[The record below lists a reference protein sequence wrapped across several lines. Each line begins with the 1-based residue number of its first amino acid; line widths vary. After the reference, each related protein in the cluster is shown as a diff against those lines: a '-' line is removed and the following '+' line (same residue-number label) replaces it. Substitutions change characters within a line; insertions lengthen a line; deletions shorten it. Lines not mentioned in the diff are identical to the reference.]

1 MIQYAIIYHDMYQ
14 KWLFRL
20 LTIYLCSIP
29 LYVGAQS
36 DTMFTSL
43 QSIIRKE
50 VMNGTNSFYPAA
62 LAYDSLAT
70 LSGDTLKMGKGKNFL
85 GMHYYFKGSH
95 RQAIEYY
102 LQALPFFTAIQDT
115 YFIGMMNNNIGAAYE
130 YRRKPEHSI
139 AYYEKA
145 LVSFTMLKDTLW
157 IANVLNNIGIQYN
170 VAEDHEASLANFRKA
185 ETYYTALKDSASIA
199 VLKTNIAENDRLA
212 GRYAEAKKLNIE
224 YLNHFQK
231 FHTADVLG
239 NVHSSLART
248 YLAMGQL
255 KEATRHNQ
263 QSIEIRK
270 KNNFLNHLPNNY
282 ETESLIF
289 EQEKNYKAA
298 LVAHKKFKTAQ
309 DSMFNIEKDE
319 RITTLIT
326 EYEIKEKDQEIA
338 NLASQNELKTLRI
351 EKSNRQKLLYG
362 LGAFCFLVFTIALYY
377 LLRLKSKTNIELR
390 EKNKLVTKAL
400 AEKDVLL
407 REIHHR
413 VKNNLQMISALL
425 YLHGK
430 SVDDASAQE
439 ALRESQNRV
448 QSMAIIHQNLYQNDD
463 LLEVSINTYLD
474 KLLVHLIS
482 SYNIEQNR
490 ILISK
495 KIDIPRMDVDTVIP
509 LALIINELISNALK
523 YAFQDGGSGE
533 IHVHLGEQ
541 KGEIIL
547 EVNDNGVGIPEH
559 FSVATSSN
567 FGLKLVTILCDRLG
581 ATWKVQSTNGTQMSI
596 TIPQK
601 KAA

>member
-1 MIQYAIIYHDMYQ
+1 MSKKMINRHQLDPA
-14 KWLFRL
+14 L
-20 LTIYLCSIP
+20 LAWCVSIYLCNIP
-29 LYVGAQS
+29 FNASTQS
-36 DTMFTSL
+36 DAMFDSL
-43 QSIIRKE
+43 QTIIRKE
-50 VMNGTNSFYPAA
+50 VMNGTNSFFPAA
-62 LAYDSLAT
+62 LAYDSLAV
-70 LSGDTLKMGKGKNFL
+70 LSGDTLRMGKGKNFL
-85 GMHYYFKGSH
+85 GMHYYYKGSH

-130 YRRKPEHSI
+130 YRREPEHSI
-139 AYYEKA
+139 DYYQKA

-170 VAEDHEASLANFRKA
+170 VAEDHEASLITFRKA
-185 ETYYTALKDSASIA
+185 ETYYTALQDSASLA
-199 VLKTNIAENDRLA
+199 VLKTNMAENERLA
-212 GRYAEAKKLNIE
+212 GRYEEAKKLNEE
-224 YLNHFQK
+224 YLTDYQK

-248 YLAMGQL
+248 SLAMGQL
-255 KEATRHNQ
+255 KEAMQHNQ
-263 QSIEIRK
+263 QSIEIRI
-270 KNNFLNHLPNNY
+270 KNNFLTNLPNNY

-289 EQEKNYKAA
+289 EHKKNYKAA
-298 LVAHKKFKTAQ
+298 LLAHKKFKTAQ
-309 DSMFNIEKDE
+309 DSMFNKEKDE

-351 EKSNRQKLLYG
+351 EKTNRQKLVYG
-362 LGAFCFLVFTIALYY
+362 LGAFCFLVFAGALYY
-377 LLRLKSKTNIELR
+377 LLRLKSRTNTELN
-390 EKNKLVTKAL
+390 EKNQLVTKAL

-430 SVDDASAQE
+430 SVDDSSAQE
-439 ALRESQNRV
+439 ALRESRNRV
-448 QSMAIIHQNLYQNDD
+448 QSMAIIHQNLYQGND

-474 KLLVHLIS
+474 KLLQHLIS

-490 ILISK
+490 IQISK
-495 KIDIPRMDVDTVIP
+495 KIDIPQMDVDTVIP

-523 YAFQDGGSGE
+523 YAFQGGGSGE
-533 IHVHLGEQ
+533 IHVHLGERE
-541 KGEIIL
+541 GAILL
-547 EVNDNGVGIPEH
+547 EVNDNGVGIPDH
-559 FSVATSSN
+559 FSVASSSN

-581 ATWKVQSTNGTQMSI
+581 ATWKVQSRNGTQMSI

>member
-1 MIQYAIIYHDMYQ
+1 MRENIIHHYTQ
-14 KWLFRL
+14 ARQLKKLIW
-20 LTIYLCSIP
+20 IYFLGLP
-29 LYVGAQS
+29 FYTAAQS
-36 DTMFTSL
+36 DGMFDSL
-43 QSIIRKE
+43 QAIIRTE

-85 GMHYYFKGSH
+85 GMHFYYKGSH

-102 LQALPFFTAIQDT
+102 LQALPFFTAIRDT

-130 YRRKPEHSI
+130 YRREPEHSI
-139 AYYEKA
+139 AYYQKA
-145 LVSFTMLKDTLW
+145 LISFTQLKDTLW

-170 VAEDHEASLANFRKA
+170 VAEDHEASLVNFRKA
-185 ETYYTALKDSASIA
+185 ETYYTALKDSASLA

-224 YLNHFQK
+224 YLTRFQK
-231 FHTADVLG
+231 FHTADVLA
-239 NVHSSLART
+239 NVHSSLARI

-255 KEATRHNQ
+255 KEAVQHNQ
-263 QSIEIRK
+263 QSIDIRI

-289 EQEKNYKAA
+289 EEEKNYKAA
-298 LVAHKKFKTAQ
+298 LLAYKKFKSAQ
-309 DSMFNIEKDE
+309 DSMFNKEKDE
-319 RITTLIT
+319 RITTLIA
-326 EYEIKEKDQEIA
+326 EYDIKEKDQEIA

-351 EKSNRQKLLYG
+351 EKTNRQKLVYG
-362 LGAFCFLVFTIALYY
+362 LGAFCFLLFAGALYY
-377 LLRLKSKTNIELR
+377 LLRLKSKTNAELN

-430 SVDDASAQE
+430 SVDDESAQE

-448 QSMAIIHQNLYQNDD
+448 QSMAIIHQNLYQDDD

-490 ILISK
+490 IQIHK
-495 KIDIPRMDVDTVIP
+495 KIDIPQMDVDTVIP
-509 LALIINELISNALK
+509 LALIMNELISNALK
-523 YAFQDGGSGE
+523 YAFRDGGSGE
-533 IHVHLGEQ
+533 IDVHLGERE
-541 KGEIIL
+541 GSIVL
-547 EVNDNGVGIPEH
+547 EVNDNGVGIPDH
-559 FSVATSSN
+559 FSIASSSN

-581 ATWKVQSTNGTQMSI
+581 ATWKVQSGNGTQMSI

>member
-1 MIQYAIIYHDMYQ
+1 MIQNKNHNYRTAT
-14 KWLFRL
+14 LLNRL
-20 LTIYLCSIP
+20 IGFYFFSIP
-29 LYVGAQS
+29 LYTVAQS
-36 DTMFTSL
+36 DGLFDSL
-43 QSIIRKE
+43 QTIIRTE

-85 GMHYYFKGSH
+85 GMHFYYKGSH

-102 LQALPFFTAIQDT
+102 LQALPFFTAIRDT

-130 YRRKPEHSI
+130 YRREPEHCI
-139 AYYEKA
+139 AYYQKA
-145 LVSFTMLKDTLW
+145 LVSFTQLKDTLW

-170 VAEDHEASLANFRKA
+170 VAEDHEASLMNFRKA
-185 ETYYTALKDSASIA
+185 ETFYTALNDSASIA

-224 YLNHFQK
+224 YLTDFQK

-239 NVHSSLART
+239 NVHSSLARI
-248 YLAMGQL
+248 YLALGQL
-255 KEATRHNQ
+255 KEAMEHNQ
-263 QSIEIRK
+263 LSIDIRT

-289 EQEKNYKAA
+289 EEVKNYKSA
-298 LVAHKKFKTAQ
+298 LLAYKKFKSAQ
-309 DSMFNIEKDE
+309 DSMFNKEKDE

-326 EYEIKEKDQEIA
+326 EYDIKEKDQEIA

-351 EKSNRQKLLYG
+351 EKTNRQKLIYG
-362 LGAFCFLVFTIALYY
+362 LGAFCFLLFAGALYY
-377 LLRLKSKTNIELR
+377 LLRLKSKTNVELN

-430 SVDDASAQE
+430 SVDDQSAQE

-448 QSMAIIHQNLYQNDD
+448 QSMAIIHQNLYQDDD

-490 ILISK
+490 IQIRK
-495 KIDIPRMDVDTVIP
+495 KIDIPQMDVDTVIP

-523 YAFQDGGSGE
+523 YAFRDGGSGE
-533 IHVHLGEQ
+533 IDVHLGEHE
-541 KGEIIL
+541 GAIVL
-547 EVNDNGVGIPEH
+547 EVNDNGVGIPDH
-559 FSVATSSN
+559 FSIASSSN

-581 ATWKVQSTNGTQMSI
+581 ATWKVQSRNGTQMSI